1 MTRCLLKVKIF
12 TFLKYTSLVS
22 WSSTSLLLPSLGL
35 NLTSTTTS
43 LCAHHASCTN
53 VLLIL
58 AATTM
63 LVEQVHYVTPQYQLQ
78 ISPMYWW

>member
-1 MTRCLLKVKIF
+1 MMALM
-12 TFLKYTSLVS
+12 YGPLVYIIMQHDGP
-22 WSSTSLLLPSLGL
+22 LMMLGVAH
-35 NLTSTTTS
+35 
-43 LCAHHASCTN
+43 CAHHASCTN